1 MKFKTDRDA
10 KLGYWLILPT
20 VVAISTLIFYPVFYN
35 LWLSMQ
41 EVNMNPIQPNTF
53 VGLAHFIDILTDL
66 DFWISFRTS
75 LIFTITT
82 VIGTTVLGL
91 AVALLLNRDFPG
103 RSVIRG
109 VILLP
114 YVTPV
119 ISAVFGWKYLF
130 NPVFGQANY
139 FLVDILHLFPQ
150 HINWIESPA
159 FAIYAVIIFNIWRNF
174 PFAFLMILAELQSIS
189 ASLYEAAEVDGA
201 SAWQKFKHI
210 TLPELKFVL
219 GALVIL
225 RTIWNFYKFSEVYL
239 LSASV
244 NVLPVYIYEK
254 AFASYDF
261 GQAAA
266 ISAILF
272 IFVLGFIMFYVK
284 KVLEW

>member
-1 MKFKTDRDA
+1 
-10 KLGYWLILPT
+10 
-20 VVAISTLIFYPVFYN
+20 
-35 LWLSMQ
+35 MQ